1 MVNIIN
7 ADKLELQHEV
17 YELKRIL
24 EKEFI
29 IGDVFSIGGVFDRA
43 ALHLGFGFK
52 PDSTGLIDIH
62 MNPSDY
68 NMDNISDDKYAKQYL
83 GFIAEIRDLIR
94 EYVNTELV
102 EDAYHTLCDEKR
114 LFSEQDTYII
124 DLNAIIDTV
133 YLSRISG
140 NSGVGPRQQYSFNKK
155 YNIEP
160 YDTDLF
166 KTDFNWLITEMNN
179 AGYNANWFTTP
190 DSIRIKVS
198 IPNKK

>member
-7 ADKLELQHEV
+7 AEKLELQHEV

-43 ALHLGFGFK
+43 ALHLGFAFK
-52 PDSTGLIDIH
+52 HNNGLIDID

-94 EYVNTELV
+94 EYVNKELV

-114 LFSEQDTYII
+114 LFSEPDTYII

-179 AGYNANWFTTP
+179 AGYDAKWFTAP

-198 IPNKK
+198 IPGKK

>member
-1 MVNIIN
+1 MVNII
-7 ADKLELQHEV
+7 DSQKLKLEHDV

-29 IGDVFSIGGVFDRA
+29 IGDVFSIGGVFDNA
-43 ALHLGFGFK
+43 ALRLGFAFK
-52 PDSTGLIDIH
+52 HNNGLIDID

-68 NMDNISDDKYAKQYL
+68 NMDNISDDKYAKHYL
-83 GFIAEIRDLIR
+83 CFIAEIRDLIR
-94 EYVNTELV
+94 DYVNKELV

-114 LFSEQDTYII
+114 LFSEPDTYII

-179 AGYNANWFTTP
+179 AGYNASWFTAP

-198 IPNKK
+198 IPGKK